1 MPPQFSVQP
10 FDKREAVSMNAFA
23 LKYGNQSITLAQSK
37 QLIGVKLRQN
47 DTDDAQAA
55 VQRTLP
61 ESSWKSEGILGG
73 FRLVSICNCALDADQ
88 ALDQIR
94 RDESVLVGTHVFEL
108 SEGRGIFVP
117 TGELFVG
124 FKLGTSAELKEKVI
138 REFGLKI
145 KDSRGREGFF
155 VAVTPQSPNPI
166 KVAMN
171 LQQRPF
177 VSIAQ
182 PDLASKGVIKVL
194 RLSSDGLS
202 AAQWH
207 RRSIGFQRNPRI
219 EFLGGAE
226 QKISEVVSRHM
237 AALAERSVTPRW
249 HFTKVRREPALLPK
263 PKLVTKFDR
272 LMNANEPQQAG
283 RDDDSMRRT
292 PAPIVASVMTA
303 PTANTTST
311 AGRSMG
317 RDDPPPAGGT
327 TPMIEIVM
335 GAATIRVPPGADL
348 PTLQAV
354 LHAVRSL
361 P

>member
-1 MPPQFSVQP
+1 
-10 FDKREAVSMNAFA
+10 MNAFA

-47 DTDDAQAA
+47 KTDDAA

-61 ESSWKSEGILGG
+61 ESSWKSEGLLGG
-73 FRLVSICNCALDADQ
+73 FRLVSICDCAVDADR

-145 KDSRGREGFF
+145 KEARGSDGFCL
-155 VAVTPQSPNPI
+155 AVTPQSPNPI

-171 LQQRPF
+171 LQQKPF

-194 RLSSDGLS
+194 RLASDGLS
-202 AAQWH
+202 AEQWH
-207 RRSIGFQRNPRI
+207 RRSIGFQRNPKV

-226 QKISEVVSRHM
+226 RQISDVVSRHM
-237 AALAERSVTPRW
+237 AALTERSVSPRW
-249 HFTKVRREPALLPK
+249 HFSSVKGEPPRSEGGRQLNGLTDASK
-263 PKLVTKFDR
+263 R
-272 LMNANEPQQAG
+272 QAG
-283 RDDDSMRRT
+283 RDDDNGVRRT
-292 PAPIVASVMTA
+292 PAPIVTTVMTA
-303 PTANTTST
+303 PTATTST
-311 AGRSMG
+311 AGRPIG
-317 RDDPPPAGGT
+317 KDDPPPAGGT

-361 P
+361 R